1 MVQDTKT
8 ERTLCNIRQPR
19 WALCDRSCLHF
30 DPWGFCSGSGTFGDL
45 MESQSSLSEACAVVL
60 MQSDSLKSY
69 HSSLRRN
76 FMMVLSEFQ
85 NTLIGLICK

>member
-1 MVQDTKT
+1 
-8 ERTLCNIRQPR
+8 
-19 WALCDRSCLHF
+19 
-30 DPWGFCSGSGTFGDL
+30 